1 MALNL
6 FEACGDCKKNKNEK
20 VIMFYSSDSMNLFP
34 VNVPYHILTIELIFN
49 AWFSKIIWEG
59 VWLLSSCKLINT
71 CNINPN
77 PHSWAHIEKY
87 EHTFVPHINPTLAAG
102 LRQE

>member
-6 FEACGDCKKNKNEK
+6 FEACGDCKENKNEK

-59 VWLLSSCKLINT
+59 V
-71 CNINPN
+71 
-77 PHSWAHIEKY
+77 
-87 EHTFVPHINPTLAAG
+87 
-102 LRQE
+102 

>member
-6 FEACGDCKKNKNEK
+6 FEACGDFKKNKNEK

-34 VNVPYHILTIELIFN
+34 VNVPYHILTIELILN

-59 VWLLSSCKLINT
+59 V
-71 CNINPN
+71 
-77 PHSWAHIEKY
+77 
-87 EHTFVPHINPTLAAG
+87 
-102 LRQE
+102 